1 MHELHDRERLVAH
14 LASGAAL
21 TDTVVTGLDLR
32 GVSLD
37 WSGTSVR
44 DAVFLGCQ
52 LDAPVLL
59 DLVGR
64 GALVFPR
71 LEGLPYEPWR
81 TTLYTPE
88 ELFRGFDVSEP
99 CTYCDTPDARIY
111 SHFKRTGG
119 AGEAPMLEAFA
130 RRLHDHGI
138 TEALEALLSRHPRV
152 VAFMGGHA
160 MRRDDAA
167 YLRVAQ
173 MAARLSAS
181 GVLVATGGGPGA
193 MEAANLGARFG
204 RAPVERLQKAVQSMA
219 SAPLYSDQQWLA
231 AAFRV
236 RDANRDV
243 LADAPETLG
252 VPTFFYGHEPPNV
265 FATHHA
271 KYFAN
276 CTREEG
282 LVSLATHGIVF
293 APGAA
298 GTVQEIFQDACQNH
312 YGTVRGQVAPMA
324 LFGERFWREEMPVWP
339 VLQAL
344 AARAK
349 WSDRLLLSDDPEA
362 VLRFLDTVGPRTL
375 SRASWSYCGAFCTEW
390 APGAKA
396 G

>member
-1 MHELHDRERLVAH
+1 MHELHDLSALKGH
-14 LASGAAL
+14 LAANKPLA
-21 TDTVVTGLDLR
+21 DTVLAGLDLR
-32 GVSLD
+32 GGLVDLRAIAV
-37 WSGTSVR
+37 T

-52 LDAPVLL
+52 LDADALV
-59 DLVGR
+59 DLISR

-81 TTLYTPE
+81 TRLYAPD
-88 ELFRGFDVSEP
+88 ELFRGFDEKDP

-111 SHFKRTGG
+111 GHFKKTGG
-119 AGEAPMLEAFA
+119 AAEAPLLEAFA

-160 MRRDDAA
+160 MRRDDPAF
-167 YLRVAQ
+167 LRVAQ
-173 MAARLSAS
+173 MAARLAKE
-181 GVLVATGGGPGA
+181 GFLVATGGGPGA

-204 RAPVERLQKAVQSMA
+204 DAPSGRLEAAVQALSV
-219 SAPLYSDQQWLA
+219 APLYSDREWLA

-236 RDANRDV
+236 REANRDV
-243 LADAPETLG
+243 LAGSPTTLG
-252 VPTFFYGHEPPNV
+252 VPTFFYGHEPPNL

-312 YGTVRGQVAPMA
+312 YGTVRGEVAPMA
-324 LFGERFWREEMPVWP
+324 LFGRRYWTEELPVWP
-339 VLQAL
+339 ALEALAKRGKWTDRVLVSDEPDAVLQFL
-344 AARAK
+344 A
-349 WSDRLLLSDDPEA
+349 
-362 VLRFLDTVGPRTL
+362 TVGPRSL
-375 SRASWSYCGAFCTEW
+375 SRASWSFCGAFCAER
-390 APGAKA
+390 
-396 G
+396 

>member
-1 MHELHDRERLVAH
+1 MHELHDLSALKGH
-14 LASGAAL
+14 LAANKPLA
-21 TDTVVTGLDLR
+21 DTVLAGLDLR
-32 GVSLD
+32 GGLVDLRAIAV
-37 WSGTSVR
+37 T

-52 LDAPVLL
+52 LDADALV
-59 DLVGR
+59 DLISR

-81 TTLYTPE
+81 TRLYAPD
-88 ELFRGFDVSEP
+88 ELFRGFDEKDP

-111 SHFKRTGG
+111 GHFKKTGG
-119 AGEAPMLEAFA
+119 AAEAPLLEAFA

-160 MRRDDAA
+160 MRRDDPAF
-167 YLRVAQ
+167 LRVAQ
-173 MAARLSAS
+173 MAARLAKD
-181 GVLVATGGGPGA
+181 GFLVATGGGPGA

-204 RAPVERLQKAVQSMA
+204 DAPSGRLEAAVQALSV
-219 SAPLYSDQQWLA
+219 APLYSDREWLA

-236 RDANRDV
+236 REANRDV
-243 LADAPETLG
+243 LAGSPTTLG
-252 VPTFFYGHEPPNV
+252 VPTFFYGHEPPNL

-312 YGTVRGQVAPMA
+312 YGTVRGEVAPMA
-324 LFGERFWREEMPVWP
+324 LFGRRYWTEELPVWP
-339 VLQAL
+339 ALEALAKRGKWTDRVLVSDEPDAVLQFL
-344 AARAK
+344 A
-349 WSDRLLLSDDPEA
+349 
-362 VLRFLDTVGPRTL
+362 TVGPRSL
-375 SRASWSYCGAFCTEW
+375 SRANWSFCGAFCAER
-390 APGAKA
+390 
-396 G
+396 

>member
-1 MHELHDRERLVAH
+1 MHELHDLSALKGH
-14 LASGAAL
+14 LAANKPLA
-21 TDTVVTGLDLR
+21 DTVLAGLDLR
-32 GVSLD
+32 GGLVDLRAIAV
-37 WSGTSVR
+37 T

-52 LDAPVLL
+52 LDADALV
-59 DLVGR
+59 DLISR

-81 TTLYTPE
+81 TRLYAPD
-88 ELFRGFDVSEP
+88 ELFRGFDEKDP
-99 CTYCDTPDARIY
+99 CTYCDTPDARI
-111 SHFKRTGG
+111 SGHFKKTGG
-119 AGEAPMLEAFA
+119 AAEAPLLEAFA

-160 MRRDDAA
+160 MRRDDPAF
-167 YLRVAQ
+167 LRVAQ
-173 MAARLSAS
+173 MAARQAKE
-181 GVLVATGGGPGA
+181 GFLVATGGGPGA

-204 RAPVERLQKAVQSMA
+204 DAPSGRLEAAVQALSV
-219 SAPLYSDQQWLA
+219 APLYSDREWLA

-236 RDANRDV
+236 REANRDV
-243 LADAPETLG
+243 LAGSPTTLG
-252 VPTFFYGHEPPNV
+252 VPTFFYGHEPPNL

-312 YGTVRGQVAPMA
+312 YGTVRGEVAPMA
-324 LFGERFWREEMPVWP
+324 LFGRRYWTEELPVWP
-339 VLQAL
+339 ALEALAKRGKWTDRVLVSDEPDAVLQFL
-344 AARAK
+344 A
-349 WSDRLLLSDDPEA
+349 
-362 VLRFLDTVGPRTL
+362 TVGPRSL
-375 SRASWSYCGAFCTEW
+375 SRASWSFCGAFCAER
-390 APGAKA
+390 
-396 G
+396 

>member
-1 MHELHDRERLVAH
+1 MHELHDVASLERHLTAH
-14 LASGAAL
+14 RSLK
-21 TDTVVTGLDLR
+21 DTVLTGLDLR
-32 GVSLD
+32 GSALLAGADVAH
-37 WSGTSVR
+37 
-44 DAVFLGCQ
+44 AVFLGCQ
-52 LDAPVLL
+52 LAP
-59 DLVGR
+59 DTLVDVISR

-71 LEGLPYEPWR
+71 LEGLPYDAWR
-81 TTLYTPE
+81 TSLYSPE
-88 ELFRGFDVSEP
+88 ELFRGFDAADP
-99 CTYCDTPDARIY
+99 CTYCETPDARIY
-111 SHFKRTGG
+111 RHFKQTGG
-119 AGEAPMLEAFA
+119 ADEAPMLEAFA

-138 TEALEALLSRHPRV
+138 TEALEAMLKAHPKV

-160 MRRDDAA
+160 MRRDDPA
-167 YLRVAQ
+167 YLRVAK
-173 MAARLSAS
+173 MAARLSKK

-204 RAPVERLQKAVQSMA
+204 FVSEAKLEAAVVSMA
-219 SAPLYSDQQWLA
+219 SAPLYSHQQWLA

-236 RDANRDV
+236 RA
-243 LADAPETLG
+243 AHPEVFSDTRTASLG

-312 YGTVRGQVAPMA
+312 YGTVRGEVAPMA
-324 LFGERFWREEMPVWP
+324 LLGEQFWRHDMPVWG
-339 VLQAL
+339 VLSAL
-344 AARAK
+344 ARK
-349 WSDRLLLSDDPEA
+349 GGWSDRLLLTDDAEQ
-362 VLRFLDTVGPRTL
+362 VLSFLERVGPRRL
-375 SRASWSYCGAFCTEW
+375 ERAAWSFCAAFCG
-390 APGAKA
+390 GASHS

>member
-1 MHELHDRERLVAH
+1 MHELHDLSALKGH
-14 LASGAAL
+14 LAANKPLA
-21 TDTVVTGLDLR
+21 DTVLAGLDLR
-32 GVSLD
+32 GGLVDLRAIAV
-37 WSGTSVR
+37 T

-52 LDAPVLL
+52 LDADALV
-59 DLVGR
+59 DLISR

-81 TTLYTPE
+81 TRLYAPD
-88 ELFRGFDVSEP
+88 ELFRGFDEKDP

-111 SHFKRTGG
+111 GHFKKTGG
-119 AGEAPMLEAFA
+119 AAEAPLLEAFA

-138 TEALEALLSRHPRV
+138 TEALEALLARHPRV

-160 MRRDDAA
+160 MRRDDPAF
-167 YLRVAQ
+167 LRVAQ
-173 MAARLSAS
+173 MAARLAKE
-181 GVLVATGGGPGA
+181 GFLVATGGGPGA

-204 RAPVERLQKAVQSMA
+204 DAPSGRLEAAVQALSV
-219 SAPLYSDQQWLA
+219 APLYSDREWLA

-236 RDANRDV
+236 REANRDV
-243 LADAPETLG
+243 LAGSPTTLG
-252 VPTFFYGHEPPNV
+252 VPTFFYGHEPPNL

-312 YGTVRGQVAPMA
+312 YGTVRGEVAPMA
-324 LFGERFWREEMPVWP
+324 LFGRRYWTEELPVWP
-339 VLQAL
+339 ALEALAKRGKWTDRVLVSDEPDAVLQFL
-344 AARAK
+344 A
-349 WSDRLLLSDDPEA
+349 
-362 VLRFLDTVGPRTL
+362 TVGPRSL
-375 SRASWSYCGAFCTEW
+375 SRASWSFCGAFCAER
-390 APGAKA
+390 
-396 G
+396 

>member
-1 MHELHDRERLVAH
+1 MLELHDLETLQAH
-14 LASGAAL
+14 LAADRPLA
-21 TDTVVTGLDLR
+21 DTVLLGLDLR
-32 GVSLD
+32 GGRIDLRRVSVD
-37 WSGTSVR
+37 DV
-44 DAVFLGCQ
+44 VFLGCQ
-52 LDAPVLL
+52 LDPEAMV
-59 DLVGR
+59 DLVSR

-81 TTLYTPE
+81 TTLYSPE
-88 ELFRGFDVSEP
+88 ELFRGFDANDP

-111 SHFKRTGG
+111 GHFKKTGG
-119 AGEAPMLEAFA
+119 ADEAPLREAFA

-138 TEALEALLSRHPRV
+138 TEALEALLRQHPRV

-160 MRRDDAA
+160 MRRDDEA
-167 YLRVAQ
+167 YLRVAT
-173 MAARLSAS
+173 MAARLARQ
-181 GVLVATGGGPGA
+181 GFLVATGGGPGA
-193 MEAANLGARFG
+193 MEAANLGARF
-204 RAPVERLQKAVQSMA
+204 ATAAEQVLVDAVQVLS
-219 SAPLYSDQQWLA
+219 SAPLYSDRAWLA

-236 RDANRDV
+236 RERHADV
-243 LADAPETLG
+243 LARGTATLG

-312 YGTVRGQVAPMA
+312 YGTVRGEVAPMA
-324 LFGERFWREEMPVWP
+324 LFGERFWKEEVPVWP
-339 VLQAL
+339 VLQSL

-349 WSDRLLLSDDPEA
+349 WGDRLLVSDDPEA
-362 VLRFLDTVGPRTL
+362 VLAFLDAVGPRKL
-375 SRASWSYCGAFCTEW
+375 SRAAWSFCGAFCAER
-390 APGAKA
+390 
-396 G
+396 

>member
-1 MHELHDRERLVAH
+1 MHELHDLSALKGH
-14 LASGAAL
+14 LAANKPLA
-21 TDTVVTGLDLR
+21 DTVLAGLDLR
-32 GVSLD
+32 GGLVDLRAIAV
-37 WSGTSVR
+37 T

-52 LDAPVLL
+52 LDADALV
-59 DLVGR
+59 DLISR

-81 TTLYTPE
+81 TRLYSPD
-88 ELFRGFDVSEP
+88 ELFRGFDEKDP

-111 SHFKRTGG
+111 GHFKKTGG
-119 AGEAPMLEAFA
+119 AAEAPLLEAFA

-160 MRRDDAA
+160 MRRDDPAF
-167 YLRVAQ
+167 LRVAQ
-173 MAARLSAS
+173 MAARLAKD
-181 GVLVATGGGPGA
+181 GFLVATGGGPGA

-204 RAPVERLQKAVQSMA
+204 DAPSGRLEAAVQALSV
-219 SAPLYSDQQWLA
+219 APLYSDREWLA

-236 RDANRDV
+236 REANRDV
-243 LADAPETLG
+243 LAGSPTTLG
-252 VPTFFYGHEPPNV
+252 VPTFFYGHEPPNL

-312 YGTVRGQVAPMA
+312 YGTVRGEVAPMA
-324 LFGERFWREEMPVWP
+324 LFGRRYWTEELPVWP
-339 VLQAL
+339 ALEALAKRGKWTDRVLVSDEPDEVLQFL
-344 AARAK
+344 A
-349 WSDRLLLSDDPEA
+349 
-362 VLRFLDTVGPRTL
+362 TVGPRSL
-375 SRASWSYCGAFCTEW
+375 SRASWSFCGAFCAER
-390 APGAKA
+390 
-396 G
+396 

>member
-1 MHELHDRERLVAH
+1 MHELHDLSALKGH
-14 LASGAAL
+14 LAANKPLA
-21 TDTVVTGLDLR
+21 DTVLAGLDLR
-32 GVSLD
+32 GGLVDLRAIAV
-37 WSGTSVR
+37 T

-52 LDAPVLL
+52 LDADALV
-59 DLVGR
+59 DLISR

-81 TTLYTPE
+81 TRLYAPD
-88 ELFRGFDVSEP
+88 ELFRGFDEKDP

-111 SHFKRTGG
+111 GHFKKTGG
-119 AGEAPMLEAFA
+119 AAEAPLLEAFA

-160 MRRDDAA
+160 MRRDDPAF
-167 YLRVAQ
+167 LRVAQ
-173 MAARLSAS
+173 MAARLAKD
-181 GVLVATGGGPGA
+181 GFLVATGGGPGA

-204 RAPVERLQKAVQSMA
+204 DAPSGRLEAAVQALSV
-219 SAPLYSDQQWLA
+219 APLYSDREWLA

-236 RDANRDV
+236 REANRDV
-243 LADAPETLG
+243 LAGSPTTLG
-252 VPTFFYGHEPPNV
+252 VPTFFYGHEPPNL

-312 YGTVRGQVAPMA
+312 YGTVRGEVAPMA
-324 LFGERFWREEMPVWP
+324 LFGRRYWTEELPVWP
-339 VLQAL
+339 ALEALAKRGKWTDRVLVSDEPDAVLQFL
-344 AARAK
+344 A
-349 WSDRLLLSDDPEA
+349 
-362 VLRFLDTVGPRTL
+362 TVGPRSL
-375 SRASWSYCGAFCTEW
+375 SRASWSFCGAFCAER
-390 APGAKA
+390 
-396 G
+396 